1 MTARFGRSL
10 GDSETASMEAALVEE
25 REARVK
31 LIAQL
36 QQSKRVLHAVRRCL
50 LVLTVGAGSAVGRRG
65 RRSIEGRHGKLA
77 HWQSIVGCFKAV
89 GCEQVTLMVK

>member
-1 MTARFGRSL
+1 M
-10 GDSETASMEAALVEE
+10 EE

-36 QQSKRVLHAVRRCL
+36 QQSKRVLHATYV

-77 HWQSIVGCFKAV
+77 HRQSIVACFTAV
-89 GCEQVTLMVK
+89 RCEQVSRM

>member
-36 QQSKRVLHAVRRCL
+36 QQSKRVLHAVRRC
-50 LVLTVGAGSAVGRRG
+50 VLTVGAGSAVGRRG
-65 RRSIEGRHGKLA
+65 RRTIERRHGKLA
-77 HWQSIVGCFKAV
+77 HW
-89 GCEQVTLMVK
+89 